1 MSQVGSRSGI
11 PETDGGA
18 GGAEHGRTGRTTGRV
33 AGVVSLTLALMG
45 GVGMGGRKCRWWKRG
60 MEQ

>member
-1 MSQVGSRSGI
+1 MSEVGSRSGV

-45 GVGMGGRKCRWWKRG
+45 GRHGREE
-60 MEQ
+60 M